1 MPLLDFKRTSCFFV
15 KNTLLCIIS
24 AKVYLFGP
32 GSRQENEIIKKKNSR
47 NKFEKSNFLQTFCS

>member
-32 GSRQENEIIKKKNSR
+32 GSRQENEIIKKK
-47 NKFEKSNFLQTFCS
+47 F

>member
-1 MPLLDFKRTSCFFV
+1 MPLEFKRTSCFFV

>member
-1 MPLLDFKRTSCFFV
+1 MPLEFKRTSCFFV

-24 AKVYLFGP
+24 ARVYLFGP